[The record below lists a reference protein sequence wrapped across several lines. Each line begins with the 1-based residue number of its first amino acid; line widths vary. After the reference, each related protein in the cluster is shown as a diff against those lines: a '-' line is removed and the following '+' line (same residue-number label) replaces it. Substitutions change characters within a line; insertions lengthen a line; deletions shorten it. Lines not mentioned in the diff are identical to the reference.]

1 MPYISSGTP
10 SREDCDL
17 YYINRDT
24 LFCYHRGSEQFLQRI
39 MALFVASHYKNTP
52 DDLQLL
58 SDAPAH
64 HIFCLLGP
72 THPDKQT
79 LPEVLCVVQVCLEG
93 AISKKSVHEGL
104 RFGNAPS
111 GDMVC
116 NIITVVLTKNF
127 LVVHFFFYF
136 THIRNFKIPSLL
148 LLFFSDSLE
157 CCASISRR
165 QLSVAFWSQNCE
177 DRYSSKL
184 PKHGIWL

>member
-1 MPYISSGTP
+1 M
-10 SREDCDL
+10 

-24 LFCYHRGSEQFLQRI
+24 LFCYHKASEAFLQRI

-72 THPDKQT
+72 THPDQNT

-93 AISKKSVHEGL
+93 KIAKKSVHEGL

-111 GDMVC
+111 GDMV
-116 NIITVVLTKNF
+116 
-127 LVVHFFFYF
+127 
-136 THIRNFKIPSLL
+136 RSLSL
-148 LLFFSDSLE
+148 YPLLFCVINSNFYRSLGTSHANSKMTIFLHCPE
-157 CCASISRR
+157 
-165 QLSVAFWSQNCE
+165 QELSG
-177 DRYSSKL
+177 L
-184 PKHGIWL
+184 PLIQTTKAWVTVQELWNSFKSTTK